1 MGTTTQSGRPSKS
14 SKSKARNNNRA
25 SKATHK
31 QTAVRR
37 ATVSLSA
44 DSSEIVER
52 FKAATGMS
60 TSRAIEELILRS
72 EPRKPRIKMMNGL
85 AVFDVELKNGTI
97 TTEEIRELED
107 QPW

>member
-1 MGTTTQSGRPSKS
+1 MSATTPPASPAKPRRQQPATR
-14 SKSKARNNNRA
+14 AERNA
-25 SKATHK
+25 QK
-31 QTAVRR
+31 QNTIRR

-72 EPRKPRIKMMNGL
+72 EPRAPRIKMMDGL
-85 AVFDVELKNGTI
+85 AVFDFPVKGGRI
-97 TTEEIRELED
+97 TLED
-107 QPW
+107 IRRLEDESW